1 MDERLESL
9 PSPFLFNL
17 RPPVWEA
24 ADRRKGVEEGP
35 RRKKQQAV
43 ISRAT
48 RQAERRKGWS
58 AAGRD
63 GGSCGMQPHCV
74 EDQISEESPLRED
87 NSEWGAGPR

>member
-17 RPPVWEA
+17 KPPVWEA

-35 RRKKQQAV
+35 RRKKQQAA

-48 RQAERRKGWS
+48 RQAERRKG
-58 AAGRD
+58 
-63 GGSCGMQPHCV
+63 
-74 EDQISEESPLRED
+74 
-87 NSEWGAGPR
+87 